1 MYEQL
6 STAFAAPI
14 VKWQHTAIPSPVSSQ
29 WHPGD
34 TPCHAS
40 LPISADIFTVPA
52 HKVEIAHP
60 GKISRAAAFF

>member
-14 VKWQHTAIPSPVSSQ
+14 VKWQHTAVPSPVSSP

-34 TPCHAS
+34 TPWHAL
-40 LPISADIFTVPA
+40 LPISADIFTVPDD
-52 HKVEIAHP
+52 KVEIAHS
-60 GKISRAAAFF
+60 GELADAFF